1 MELRLLG
8 PVELHA
14 DGRVLAPRRPQ
25 QQVLLAALAVETARI
40 PSVQTLIDLMRH
52 RGLGGRPGWMRDR
65 GWAR

>member
-14 DGRVLAPRRPQ
+14 DGRVLAPGRPQ
-25 QQVLLAALAVETARI
+25 QQVLPAALALETRRI
-40 PSVQTLIDLMRH
+40 LSAKTPIDSMR
-52 RGLGGRPGWMRDR
+52 RRDLGGRPGRMRDR